1 MATATATAKNARAI
15 GAARAEVSKLVGYD
29 WTALDKRGKRM
40 KGEMQAKNAALVKAE
55 LRRQGMNPQT
65 VREKAKPLFGSTGK
79 KVKPRDVAIFSRQI
93 AAMMAAGVPMVQAFE
108 IIANGQK
115 NVRFK
120 NMLVEIRQA
129 IEGGSSLHEALG
141 LYPVEFDE
149 LYRNLVHAGESA
161 GVLDTV
167 LDTVATYKERMES
180 IKSKIK
186 KALFYPIMVMVVAF
200 LVTMILLLFV
210 VPVFEQTFAEA
221 KAELPAPTQII
232 VSASKFMQSYWWVV
246 IGSIV
251 GTIFGVIFFKK
262 RSLKFAHFLDRVS
275 LKLPVLGDLLN
286 KSAIARFS
294 RTLGVTFH
302 AGVPLVEALDA
313 VSGATGSIVYG
324 DAVRQMRD
332 DIAVGHQLQL
342 AMRQT
347 NLFPNMVVQMT
358 AIGEEAGSLDHMLF
372 KVAEFYEEEVETA
385 VDTLASLL
393 EPMMMVILGVLV
405 GGMVIA
411 LYLPIFKLAGTV

>member
-1 MATATATAKNARAI
+1 
-15 GAARAEVSKLVGYD
+15 
-29 WTALDKRGKRM
+29 
-40 KGEMQAKNAALVKAE
+40 
-55 LRRQGMNPQT
+55 
-65 VREKAKPLFGSTGK
+65 
-79 KVKPRDVAIFSRQI
+79 
-93 AAMMAAGVPMVQAFE
+93 
-108 IIANGQK
+108 
-115 NVRFK
+115 
-120 NMLVEIRQA
+120 
-129 IEGGSSLHEALG
+129 
-141 LYPVEFDE
+141 
-149 LYRNLVHAGESA
+149 
-161 GVLDTV
+161 
-167 LDTVATYKERMES
+167 
-180 IKSKIK
+180 
-186 KALFYPIMVMVVAF
+186 
-200 LVTMILLLFV
+200 VTMILLLFV
-210 VPVFEQTFAEA
+210 VPVFQQTFAEA
-221 KAELPAPTQII
+221 KVELPAPTQFI
-232 VSASKFMQSYWWVV
+232 VSASQFMQSYWWVV
-246 IGSIV
+246 LGGIFGS
-251 GTIFGVIFFKK
+251 IFGVIFFKK

-313 VSGATGSIVYG
+313 VSGATGSVVYG
-324 DAVRQMRD
+324 DAVKQMRD

-405 GGMVIA
+405 GGMVIS

>member
-1 MATATATAKNARAI
+1 MAIATATKNARAI
-15 GAARAEVSKLVGYD
+15 GAARAEVSKLVQYD

-40 KGEMQAKNAALVKAE
+40 KGEMQSKNAALVKAE

-65 VREKAKPLFGSTGK
+65 VREKSKPLFGASGS

-115 NVRFK
+115 NARFK
-120 NMLVEIRQA
+120 NMLVEIRQS

-186 KALFYPIMVMVVAF
+186 KALFYPVMVMVVAF
-200 LVTMILLLFV
+200 LVTMVLLLFV
-210 VPVFEQTFAEA
+210 VPVFQQTFAEA
-221 KAELPAPTQII
+221 HAELPAPTQII
-232 VSASKFMQSYWWVV
+232 VSASQFMQSYWWLV
-246 IGSIV
+246 IGSIA
-251 GTIFGVIFFKK
+251 GSIFAVIFFKK
-262 RSLKFAHFLDRVS
+262 RSLRFAHFLDRLS
-275 LKLPVLGDLLN
+275 LKLPVVGDILN
-286 KSAIARFS
+286 KSAIARFA

-313 VSGATGSIVYG
+313 VSGATGSVVYG

-372 KVAEFYEEEVETA
+372 KVAEFYEEEVENA

-405 GGMVIA
+405 GGMVIS

>member
-1 MATATATAKNARAI
+1 MATATATKNARAI
-15 GAARAEVSKLVGYD
+15 GAARAETSKLIPYD

-40 KGEMQAKNAALVKAE
+40 KGDMQAKNAAMVKAE

-65 VREKAKPLFGSTGK
+65 VREKSKPLFGSTGK

-115 NVRFK
+115 NARFK
-120 NMLVEIRQA
+120 NMLVEIRQS

-167 LDTVATYKERMES
+167 LDTVATYKERMET

-210 VPVFEQTFAEA
+210 VPVFQQTFAEA
-221 KAELPAPTQII
+221 KVELPAPTQMI
-232 VSASKFMQSYWWVV
+232 VSASAFMQSYWWVV

-251 GTIFGVIFFKK
+251 GSIFAIIFFKK

-275 LKLPVLGDLLN
+275 LKIPVLGDILN
-286 KSAIARFS
+286 KSAIARFA

-302 AGVPLVEALDA
+302 AGVPLVEALEA
-313 VSGATGSIVYG
+313 VSGATGSVVYG

-393 EPMMMVILGVLV
+393 EPIMMVVLGVLV

-411 LYLPIFKLAGTV
+411 LYLPIFKLAGTI

>member
-1 MATATATAKNARAI
+1 MATATATKNARAV
-15 GAARAEVSKLVGYD
+15 GVARAETSKLIQYD

-40 KGEMQAKNAALVKAE
+40 KGDMTAKNASLVKAE

-65 VREKAKPLFGSTGK
+65 VREKAKPLFGSAGS
-79 KVKPRDVAIFSRQI
+79 KVKPRDVAVFSRQI

-115 NVRFK
+115 NARFK
-120 NMLVEIRQA
+120 NMLVEIRQS
-129 IEGGSSLHEALG
+129 IEGGSSLHEALA

-167 LDTVATYKERMES
+167 LDTVATYKERMEA
-180 IKSKIK
+180 IKAKIK
-186 KALFYPIMVMVVAF
+186 KALFYPIMVLVVAF
-200 LVTMILLLFV
+200 LVSMILLLFV
-210 VPVFEQTFAEA
+210 VPVFQQTFEEA
-221 KAELPAPTQII
+221 KVELPAPTAFI
-232 VSASKFMQSYWWVV
+232 VGASKFVQSYWWAMIGGIV
-246 IGSIV
+246 GSI
-251 GTIFGVIFFKK
+251 FSVIYFKK
-262 RSLKFAHFLDRVS
+262 RSIKFAHFLDRMS
-275 LKLPVLGDLLN
+275 LKIPVIGDILN
-286 KSAIARFS
+286 KSAIARFA

-313 VSGATGSIVYG
+313 VSGATGSVVYG
-324 DAVRQMRD
+324 DAVKQMRD

-393 EPMMMVILGVLV
+393 EPFIMVVLGVLV
-405 GGMVIA
+405 GGMVIS

>member
-1 MATATATAKNARAI
+1 MATATATKNARAI
-15 GAARAEVSKLVGYD
+15 GAARAETSKLVQYD

-40 KGEMQAKNAALVKAE
+40 KGDMQAKNAAMVKAE

-65 VREKAKPLFGSTGK
+65 VREKSKPVFGASGS

-115 NVRFK
+115 NARFK
-120 NMLVEIRQA
+120 NMLVDIRQS

-141 LYPVEFDE
+141 LYPIEFDE

-180 IKSKIK
+180 IKAKIK
-186 KALFYPIMVMVVAF
+186 KALFYPIMILVVAF
-200 LVTMILLLFV
+200 LVSMILLLFV
-210 VPVFEQTFAEA
+210 VPVFQQTFAEA
-221 KAELPAPTQII
+221 KVELPAPTQFI
-232 VSASKFMQSYWWVV
+232 VSASKFVQAYWWAM
-246 IGSIV
+246 IGGIAGSIFA
-251 GTIFGVIFFKK
+251 IIFFKK
-262 RSLKFAHFLDRVS
+262 RSLKFAHFLDRMS
-275 LKLPVLGDLLN
+275 LKLPVLGDILN
-286 KSAIARFS
+286 KSAIARFA

-313 VSGATGSIVYG
+313 VSGATGSVVYG
-324 DAVRQMRD
+324 DAVKQMRD

-393 EPMMMVILGVLV
+393 EPLIMVVLGVLV
-405 GGMVIA
+405 GGMVIS

>member
-1 MATATATAKNARAI
+1 MAIATASKNMRAA
-15 GAARAEVSKLVGYD
+15 GAARAAVSTLVMYD

-40 KGEMQAKNAALVKAE
+40 KGEMQAKNASLVKAE

-65 VREKAKPLFGSTGK
+65 VRERSKPLFGASGK
-79 KVKPRDVAIFSRQI
+79 KVKPQDVAIFSRQI
-93 AAMMAAGVPMVQAFE
+93 ATMMASGVPMVQAFD

-120 NMLVEIRQA
+120 NMLIDVKTD
-129 IEGGSSLHEALG
+129 IEGGAALHEALG
-141 LYPVEFDE
+141 RYPVQFDE

-167 LDTVATYKERMES
+167 LDTVATYKERMEG
-180 IKSKIK
+180 IKKKIK
-186 KALFYPIMVMVVAF
+186 KALFYPIMVLVVAL
-200 LVTMILLLFV
+200 LVSMILLLFV
-210 VPVFEQTFAEA
+210 VPVFQQTFAEA
-221 KAELPAPTQII
+221 KAELPAPTQFV
-232 VSASKFMQSYWWVV
+232 VSASQFMQSYWWLV
-246 IGSIV
+246 IGMIV
-251 GTIFGVIFFKK
+251 GSIAAIIFAKN
-262 RSLKFAHFLDRVS
+262 RSEKFAHFLDRLS
-275 LKLPVLGDLLN
+275 LKIPVIGDLLH

-313 VSGATGSIVYG
+313 VAGATGSVVYG
-324 DAVRQMRD
+324 EAVKQMRD

-342 AMRQT
+342 SMRQV

-358 AIGEEAGSLDHMLF
+358 AIGEESGSLDSMLF
-372 KVAEFYEEEVETA
+372 KVAEFYEEEVNTA
-385 VDTLASLL
+385 VDTLSSLL
-393 EPMMMVILGVLV
+393 EPFIMVILGVLV
-405 GGMVIA
+405 GGMVIS